1 MLEAQKEVESVCRLL
16 KEFIEAFFPG
26 KQKKESALFRE
37 VLNIILIVKPLNS
50 ILSFQESL
58 NLDFLA
64 VRHDGDG
71 SVLIRSENL

>member
-16 KEFIEAFFPG
+16 KEFIEAFFPR
-26 KQKKESALFRE
+26 KQKRKSAPFCE

-50 ILSFQESL
+50 MIIFQGSL

-71 SVLIRSENL
+71 SVLIRSEDL

>member
-37 VLNIILIVKPLNS
+37 VLNIVLPTSLS
-50 ILSFQESL
+50 IISFQVS
-58 NLDFLA
+58 
-64 VRHDGDG
+64 
-71 SVLIRSENL
+71 I